1 LKNNRLNNNCVL
13 LEHFLNNLSFM
24 NKSIFTLA
32 VIAFFAGR
40 AEGQMTPKSDGP
52 KIEFAEKQHNFGDIR
67 EDIKFAT
74 HRFMFKNVGNRDLF
88 INTVQ
93 TSCGCTTPDWT
104 RDTVKPGE
112 SGFVDAK
119 YETVGRIGS
128 FQKTIT
134 VYSNAV
140 NFPFVHLDILG
151 NVQKDVVQKEPEFTS
166 PGQITFLPPT
176 VNFKPL
182 FDHKSDT
189 QTFRITNGTPY
200 TTQFSA
206 LENLPPFCQV
216 IGMPQTLEPNE
227 SAKVKVVLD
236 GRKISTYGFGAFEVA
251 VTSDNALYPYTGFY
265 VAYERKQ
272 FFPKMTAKELAKAA
286 KLTTDKTVIDL
297 GSAESGE
304 IFNTQFTFTNAGK
317 SELKLH
323 EITPQCPCV
332 KVDYPK
338 NTLKPGESMVV
349 KMRFDTGIK
358 HGKSTQTISIISND
372 PAQPERNIYLV
383 AHLPERDK
391 PKCATC
397 PR

>member
-1 LKNNRLNNNCVL
+1 MTIR
-13 LEHFLNNLSFM
+13 
-24 NKSIFTLA
+24 IFTFGL
-32 VIAFFAGR
+32 ISMIAGR
-40 AEGQMTPKSDGP
+40 LAGQMTPKTDGP
-52 KIEFAEKQHNFGDIR
+52 KIEFTEKQHNFGDIR
-67 EDIKFAT
+67 EDIKYAT
-74 HRFMFKNVGNRDLF
+74 HRFPFKNVGTKDLF

-104 RDTVKPGE
+104 RDTIRPGQ

-119 YETVGRIGS
+119 YETIGRIGS

-151 NVQKDVVQKEPEFTS
+151 NVLKEVINKEPEYTS
-166 PGQITFLPPT
+166 LGQITFTPPT
-176 VNFKPL
+176 VSFKPL

-189 QTFRITNGTPY
+189 QIMRITNGTPY
-200 TTQFSA
+200 STQFSA
-206 LENLPPFCQV
+206 LENLPAFCQV
-216 IGMPQTLEPNE
+216 IGMPKSLEPNE

-236 GRKISTYGFGAFEVA
+236 GKKISTYGFGAFEVA
-251 VTSDNALYPYTGFY
+251 VPSDNVLFPYTGFY

-272 FFPKMTAKELAKAA
+272 FFPKMGARELAKAA

-304 IFNTQFTFTNAGK
+304 IFNTQFTFTNSGK
-317 SELKLH
+317 SDLKLH

-332 KVDYPK
+332 KVEYTK
-338 NTLKPGESMVV
+338 NVLKPGESMEV
-349 KMRFDTGIK
+349 KMRFDSGIK
-358 HGKSTQTISIISND
+358 HGKSTQTINIISND
-372 PAQPERNIYLV
+372 PAQPERSVYLV